1 MVLLKKIVEGED
13 LLCNNIITLRISH
26 FAFYFLKRDLYVKNI
41 HNISQ

>member
-1 MVLLKKIVEGED
+1 MVEEKG

-41 HNISQ
+41 QNISQWFT